1 MSGAKRPAPKAAT
14 FSLRVESRAPLSVV
28 VSRQLREQIVS
39 GMVTDGTE
47 LPSEK
52 ELSQKLG
59 VGRSTVREA
68 LRILQAQGLLSGGDT
83 VSTQRPRVSSEQS
96 MATAAD
102 VMENVLRLGR
112 VPLDDLVELRLV
124 IEGAAVVQAAARAA
138 NAKEALAQAGE
149 SVLVMEAAY
158 VDVETF
164 RAADVAFHQAIA
176 KAAGNAAYPLVMGV
190 LREAIS
196 SHLGETLHKQKDTA
210 RSMAT
215 LAAEHAAILDAVTS
229 GRSKRARALMESHIH
244 DFYMARDR
252 REQKTRR
259 DRGPSVPEET

>member
-1 MSGAKRPAPKAAT
+1 MSEARKPAS
-14 FSLRVESRAPLSVV
+14 FSLRAESRAPLSVV

-83 VSTQRPRVSSEQS
+83 VSTQRPRVSSELS

-124 IEGAAVVQAAARAA
+124 IEGASVVQAAARAVS
-138 NAKEALAQAGE
+138 AKEALALAAE
-149 SVLVMEAAY
+149 SVVVMKSTG

-164 RAADVAFHQAIA
+164 RAADVAFHQALA
-176 KAAGNAAYPLVMGV
+176 RAAGNAAYPLVMGV

-196 SHLGETLHKQKDTA
+196 SHLGETLQKQKDAA
-210 RSMAT
+210 RTMAT
-215 LAAEHAAILDAVTS
+215 LAEEHAEILAAVSS
-229 GRSKRARALMESHIH
+229 GRSKRARTLMEAHIH
-244 DFYMARDR
+244 DFYISRGR

-259 DRGPSVPEET
+259 DAHGRLPSPEDT